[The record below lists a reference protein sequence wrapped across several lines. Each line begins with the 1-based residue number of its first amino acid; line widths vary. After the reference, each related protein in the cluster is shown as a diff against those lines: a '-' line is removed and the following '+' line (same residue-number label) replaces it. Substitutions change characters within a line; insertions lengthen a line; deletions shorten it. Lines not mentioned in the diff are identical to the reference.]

1 MRRIGSLLK
10 KDLILGVKDV
20 FVILEVVFAV
30 LLVVLLRFVV
40 PEDIANDEHVFVYD
54 ETGVIES
61 RISSLEVDADVPTGE
76 FFVDGRDDVVDGL
89 VDNPAALGL
98 VIRSAADAS
107 GALYDVELLT
117 QPYTQQAM
125 IDYIRV
131 ELEDVLSI
139 ITPPAGRYPAD
150 VYDALRVEALQTGLR
165 DEIPF
170 NKRLMP
176 LVLMVM
182 VGILGLFIMVSLLGQ
197 ERGDQ
202 TIRAFRV
209 SPGGIWTFM
218 ASKHLMV
225 LLTGLTTFS
234 ILYLPMM
241 GFAGYLPSLVI
252 ILLTIVLGSSMGA
265 ILAAYFDNPMAS
277 IGWVL
282 LLMLVFNLPTISL
295 FAPVF
300 SPVWLRAIPTYHTLF
315 GLDAAMFPDN
325 NAHVVRRSAGIL
337 AGLSAALYLV
347 SGLIF
352 TGRIRKE
359 N

>member
-1 MRRIGSLLK
+1 MRRIGSLLR

-30 LLVVLLRFVV
+30 LLLVLLRFIV
-40 PEDIANDEHVFVYD
+40 PEDISIEGRVFVYD
-54 ETGVIES
+54 ETGVLESWIE
-61 RISSLEVDADVPTGE
+61 SLEVDVEEAGE
-76 FFVDGRDDVVDGL
+76 FYVSSREAVVQGL
-89 VDNPAALGL
+89 VDNPSAVGV
-98 VIRSAADAS
+98 VIRPAAA
-107 GALYDVELLT
+107 GAPELYDVELLT

-131 ELEDVLSI
+131 DMEDVLSI

-150 VYDALRVEALQTGLR
+150 VYESVRVEALQTGLR

-170 NKRLMP
+170 NERLMP
-176 LVLMVM
+176 VVIMVM

-209 SPGGIWTFM
+209 SPGGVWAFM
-218 ASKHLMV
+218 ASKHLVV
-225 LLTGLTTFS
+225 LMTGFTTFS

-241 GFAGYLPSLVI
+241 GIEGYLPSLLI
-252 ILLTIVLGSSMGA
+252 ILVTIVFGSCIGT
-265 ILAAYFDNPMAS
+265 ILAAFYDNPMAS

-300 SPVWLRAIPTYHTLF
+300 SPGWLQAIPTYHTLF

-325 NAHVVRRSAGIL
+325 NSHLIWRSAAIL
-337 AGLSAALYLV
+337 GATAAVLYVV
-347 SGLIF
+347 SGVIF
-352 TGRIRKE
+352 TGRVRKE
-359 N
+359 S